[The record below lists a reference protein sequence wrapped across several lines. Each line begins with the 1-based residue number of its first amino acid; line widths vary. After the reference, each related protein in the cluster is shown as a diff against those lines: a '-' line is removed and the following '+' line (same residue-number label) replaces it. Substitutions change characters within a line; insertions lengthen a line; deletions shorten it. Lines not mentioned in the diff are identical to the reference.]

1 MTLVC
6 REEAARDRLVARF
19 ATVMQRLGIEAAATR
34 GVGRAFDLV
43 VEATGDP
50 AGFALA
56 VELVRPEG
64 AILLKSTIA
73 GQHTLDVAPLVI
85 NEIRVL
91 GSRCGPFA
99 PAIQALAEESVSV
112 SPLIDA
118 ELPLSAAIEAIRRA
132 GAPGALKV
140 LLDPRA

>member
-1 MTLVC
+1 MARLDID
-6 REEAARDRLVARF
+6 AASS
-19 ATVMQRLGIEAAATR
+19 R

-50 AGFALA
+50 AGFARA

-73 GQHTLDVAPLVI
+73 GEHTLGLAPLVI
-85 NEIRVL
+85 NEVRVL

-112 SPLIDA
+112 SPLVDA
-118 ELPLSAAIEAIRRA
+118 ELPLSAGIEAIRHA
-132 GAPGALKV
+132 SAPGALKV